1 LAAQATTIFGANG
14 ALCFKS
20 CFGTAFFA
28 KDFVEQLLYLEVL
41 FLSQFSL
48 EHSIYGKCDD
58 HLRYPWSPC
67 SSVPEGVELIP
78 PSHNVK
84 TFGHNPTICGS
95 SQEGFGI
102 YF

>member
-48 EHSIYGKCDD
+48 EHSI
-58 HLRYPWSPC
+58 W
-67 SSVPEGVELIP
+67 
-78 PSHNVK
+78 K
-84 TFGHNPTICGS
+84 T
-95 SQEGFGI
+95 
-102 YF
+102 